1 MIQKGINPFEY
12 SRVKSY
18 SPIKTRKKLI
28 RAKKRKTGHAGIK
41 NKGI

>member
-28 RAKKRKTGHAGIK
+28 RAKRKTGHAGIK